1 MTELVCKPEKA
12 SVVKGRGLYE
22 VYMNRKP
29 LGLHIRAKNAGEAD
43 EMLRFVFTH
52 ELTDKNLDFRIED
65 FKEGNDGED
74 MSLQGDDRSEADQAF
89 HEVAPLPPPFV

>member
-12 SVVKGRGLYE
+12 PVVKKRGLYE

-29 LGLHIRAKNAGEAD
+29 LGLHIRARNAGEAD

-52 ELTDKNLDFRIED
+52 ELTDKNLDFNLED
-65 FKEGNDGED
+65 FKE
-74 MSLQGDDRSEADQAF
+74 DDNG
-89 HEVAPLPPPFV
+89 